1 LLQPISAQS
10 TATSTRTSQTSEGN
24 TQNTIAAWFLS
35 GRVMFED
42 GTVPTGRI
50 DIESICSGRHHVEA
64 HPNAKGEFSFR
75 LGFTNNSVTMDAEE
89 TRTTSARP
97 SGTMNIPTLGTSM
110 QMSENPL
117 GDCVVRAILV
127 GYNSD
132 VIRLA
137 GRSAAD
143 SPDIGAIIL
152 HNTQKGGSTTVSA
165 MSLAAP
171 KNALKA
177 FQKGSDEVKD
187 RKPEDAVKSFQEAV
201 KIYPEYAEAYYE
213 MGRVQASLNQADAAR
228 ASFDAAVKADPK
240 YAPPYMTIAQ
250 MEEKSRNW
258 KAVADVTSQL
268 LAIDPSG
275 YPAAYL
281 YNSVANLNLKNT
293 EAAEKSAREGLK
305 ADAQHANPKLWQVLG
320 VILANRGAFPE
331 AIEQFQAYLKFA
343 PDGPDAA
350 SVQSYMEQCQKLAGG
365 SAPAPAKQ

>member
-1 LLQPISAQS
+1 
-10 TATSTRTSQTSEGN
+10 
-24 TQNTIAAWFLS
+24 
-35 GRVMFED
+35 
-42 GTVPTGRI
+42 
-50 DIESICSGRHHVEA
+50 VEA

-75 LGFTNNSVTMDAEE
+75 LGFTNNSVTMSAEE
-89 TRTTSARP
+89 TRQTSARP
-97 SGTMNIPTLGTSM
+97 AGTMNLPALGTSM
-110 QMSENPL
+110 QMSQNPL

-143 SPDIGAIIL
+143 SPDIGTIVL
-152 HNTQKGGSTTVSA
+152 HPAGKGGSATVSA

-187 RKPEDAVKSFQEAV
+187 RKPQDALKSFQEAV
-201 KIYPEYAEAYYE
+201 KLYPAYAEAYYE
-213 MGRVQASLNQADAAR
+213 MGRVQADLNQADAAR

-258 KAVADVTSQL
+258 KAVSDITAQL

-293 EAAEKSAREGLK
+293 DAAEKSAREGLK
-305 ADAQHANPKLWQVLG
+305 ADTQHASPKLWQVLG

-343 PDGPDAA
+343 PNGPDAA
-350 SVQSYMEQCQKLAGG
+350 AVQSQLAQCQKLAAGG
-365 SAPAPAKQ
+365 GAAPAKQ